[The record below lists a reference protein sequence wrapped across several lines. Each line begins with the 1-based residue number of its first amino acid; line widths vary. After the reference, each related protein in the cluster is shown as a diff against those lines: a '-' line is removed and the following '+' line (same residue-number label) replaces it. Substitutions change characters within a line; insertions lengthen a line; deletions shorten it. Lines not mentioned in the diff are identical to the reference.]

1 VRGIE
6 MYEKKRIGIFG
17 AGAIGSVVGG
27 LLSRAGHDITLIDT
41 WYEHVDQIN
50 KNGLIVT
57 NQEASYRCKPKA
69 VHINKLQEIKEKFD
83 IGIIAVKSYDT
94 DWATYALKNY
104 VKEEGFFVDFQNGI
118 NDLRIAEI
126 VGKEKTLG
134 CIITISAAVF
144 EPGHAWRTDSRKDVC
159 FKIGEVSGGV
169 SDRLKDFVDIMQSV
183 GLSDYTEDLISQR
196 WSKLMVNCMANPL
209 AGLTGW
215 GTSKVRTETIT
226 QNIAIQIASEV
237 VQVAKSEGYNMGK
250 IMGMMPENFVDAA
263 NGKNIEEI
271 KNQFLDAANQAGSA
285 SRPSFGQ
292 DVLKKR
298 RTEIDYL
305 TGFVSAIG
313 KNNNIQTPFCD
324 KITKIVNKLGV
335 GFDPSP
341 EHIFELE
348 KMLR

>member
-1 VRGIE
+1 V
-6 MYEKKRIGIFG
+6 YEKKRIGVFG
-17 AGAIGSVVGG
+17 AGAIGGVVGG

-41 WYEHVDQIN
+41 WYEHIEKIN
-50 KNGLIVT
+50 SSGLIVT
-57 NQEASYRCKPKA
+57 TQESSYRCNPKA
-69 VHINKLQEIKEKFD
+69 VHINDLQSIKHKFD

-94 DWATYALKNY
+94 EWVTHALKNL
-104 VKEEGFFVDFQNGI
+104 VKGDGYFVDFQNGI
-118 NDLRIAEI
+118 NDLRISEI

-134 CIITISAAVF
+134 CIITISAAAF
-144 EPGHAWRTDSRKDVC
+144 EPGFSWRTDDRKDVC

-169 SDRLKDFVDIMQSV
+169 TERLKDFVAMMQAV
-183 GLSDYTEDLISQR
+183 GLSDYTEDLLGER

-237 VQVAKSEGYNMGK
+237 VKVAKSDGYKMGK
-250 IMGMMPENFVDAA
+250 IMGMEPEDFVDAA
-263 NGKNIEEI
+263 NGEKIEEI
-271 KNQFLDAANQAGSA
+271 KNQFLDAAKKAGSA

-292 DVLKKR
+292 DVLKRR

-305 TGFVSAIG
+305 TGFVSG
-313 KNNNIQTPFCD
+313 VGKKNNIPTPFCD
-324 KITKIVNKLGV
+324 KITEIVNKLGV

-341 EHIFELE
+341 EHIKELE
-348 KMLR
+348 KMLI